1 MARTCPNCHSPELAT
16 IEQLLGSAPVTVDDD
31 GAEHWHNS
39 TDVHWDTSTSIGVT
53 CRSCGWRYEGL
64 DYIEKLKREG

>member
-1 MARTCPNCHSPELAT
+1 LPPADLA
-16 IEQLLGSAPVTVDDD
+16 VTVRSPKSMFGRADD
-31 GAEHWHNS
+31 GTEHWHNS